1 MYTSPEV
8 ASAFEAFWQNKNNI
22 QDRFFDYWRV
32 VANRFKNSESVLG
45 YDIINEPFAANLQKY
60 SMMFFE
66 QQKFDREL
74 LTPFYQQAVEVI
86 RKEDSSHFVFFE
98 PAQFPGTIPLF
109 GGIIADVGFSQNPGG
124 QEFKNRAVLDEH
136 LYCCLM
142 EAGVC
147 DSGEPPMAKI
157 SECRKFHM
165 RKMAIRK

>member
-74 LTPFYQQAVEVI
+74 LTPFY
-86 RKEDSSHFVFFE
+86 
-98 PAQFPGTIPLF
+98 
-109 GGIIADVGFSQNPGG
+109 
-124 QEFKNRAVLDEH
+124 
-136 LYCCLM
+136 
-142 EAGVC
+142 
-147 DSGEPPMAKI
+147 
-157 SECRKFHM
+157 
-165 RKMAIRK
+165 